1 MHYITLQCIAF
12 ALHCIAL
19 HCIALHC
26 IALHC
31 IALHFIANKSLQI
44 KNLITVLL
52 YVYMDKYPVFLH
64 TTPPPPSSTFRN
76 PRFTQNASV
85 YTGRRCAN
93 IACWLS
99 CGCRMA
105 LHDCVISYNASVISV
120 HDCVLASGHCRPTAS
135 DVGLALAS
143 HNLALAVVTSVI
155 LFAKKKQVDWWLVTL
170 TDGCLCTDDV
180 ICIDKP
186 GHTNQA
192 KTRNSTNGDFML
204 AKRRRRWANIKSTS
218 VQCLVFAGNKHGHV
232 LI

>member
-1 MHYITLQCIAF
+1 MHYSGSQCNNCIVLHCIALHYIVLH
-12 ALHCIAL
+12 LHCIAL

-31 IALHFIANKSLQI
+31 ICIALHCIALYCISSRIRVFKLRI
-44 KNLITVLL
+44 LL
-52 YVYMDKYPVFLH
+52 RCFYMSTWINIPFSYIL
-64 TTPPPPSSTFRN
+64 PPPPSSTFRN

-135 DVGLALAS
+135 DVGPALAS

-155 LFAKKKQVDWWLVTL
+155 LFAKKKQVD
-170 TDGCLCTDDV
+170 
-180 ICIDKP
+180 
-186 GHTNQA
+186 
-192 KTRNSTNGDFML
+192 
-204 AKRRRRWANIKSTS
+204 
-218 VQCLVFAGNKHGHV
+218 
-232 LI
+232 